1 MVARLRRD
9 GNYLSRNGRKLVG
22 SLWLG
27 DRQPGSILLRLL
39 RKGGNEDLSTAILLF
54 DQDKNWPLV
63 CRSHPSRQNPRE
75 GWGTRPVS
83 QQHTLQFLSTETRS
97 R

>member
-1 MVARLRRD
+1 VVARLRRD

-39 RKGGNEDLSTAILLF
+39 RKGGKQETVDCHDLVRSGQELVFAASPSPFAPKPARRMGHPAIRKLAG
-54 DQDKNWPLV
+54 
-63 CRSHPSRQNPRE
+63 S
-75 GWGTRPVS
+75 
-83 QQHTLQFLSTETRS
+83 
-97 R
+97 